1 MKLLPILVR
10 NILQLLQ
17 QETENTT
24 KNLIKQLPKATAFVG
39 VNCNIVHISD
49 SFLQIF
55 EVNNLLQSSDNILT
69 LFANS
74 NKRLE
79 KNLKRAFAG
88 NKTSIEKTK
97 FYSSENKII
106 WLEWEITTWFDE
118 DSNIIGAII
127 QLENVTEKTKDEQRL
142 KKLEKILQVKS
153 EIAKI
158 GSWDYNAITDE
169 LTWCDMTKIIHEVPL
184 DYVPDT
190 ESAIKFYKC
199 GSFRNKIIENF
210 DKCIKEGLSWT
221 EVSQIV
227 TAKGNILW
235 VKSTGR
241 PHIEDNKFIGIIGSF
256 QNITEDII
264 TQQKT
269 KENELLLRTL
279 VENLPLNV
287 YIKDLES
294 RKTLVNK
301 SECDFIGLPSHEI
314 IGKNDFEL
322 YPHNIADKNRKLDL
336 KVIET
341 QKPMLSYEN
350 RNVKKDGTVTHFLTS
365 KIPLLN
371 EDKKVTSIIGFSL
384 DISNLKEKEKELK
397 KLFQVTAF
405 QNKKLLDFAYII
417 SHNLRSH
424 TANFSMLLGFL
435 LKEKDETERENL
447 LDMLISASDNLLETL
462 DDLNNVVEINT
473 NLNLEQ
479 KKININN
486 EFSIIERKLKSLIK
500 NKKAKITNNIPDSTE
515 IKGIPEYVENILLN
529 VLSNAVKFSKPNES
543 NLIELSSEKKSHY
556 TVITI
561 KDNGLGIDLVKNKEK
576 FFGMYKTF
584 HHEHNSKG
592 IGLFIAK
599 NQIDAMKGMF
609 EVNSKVN
616 VGTSFKI
623 YFNENN

>member
-10 NILQLLQ
+10 NILQLLR

-97 FYSSENKII
+97 FYNSENKIT

-169 LTWCDMTKIIHEVPL
+169 LTWCDMTKKIHEVPL

-314 IGKNDFEL
+314 IGKNDFDL

-341 QKPMLSYEN
+341 QKPMLSFEN

-384 DISNLKEKEKELK
+384 DISNLKEKEQELK

-447 LDMLISASDNLLETL
+447 IDMLISASDNLLETL

-486 EFSIIERKLKSLIK
+486 AFSIIERKLKSLIK
-500 NKKAKITNNIPDSTE
+500 NKKAKIINNIPDSTE

-561 KDNGLGIDLVKNKEK
+561 KDTGLGIDLVKNKEK